1 MPAYRAVVFDFFGT
15 LTRSV
20 QRGPQHAEIAR
31 ALGADP
37 EAVRGVLDRTFR
49 ARARGRYGSAEATL
63 RWVIEQAG
71 GRPQTAQLQAG
82 VPARVSAL
90 KADTTLRADAVSAL
104 TAIRN
109 RGLATALI
117 SDCTHELPAF
127 LPSLP
132 VSPLLDVKIYSVRLG
147 VCKPDPQIYLAACDG
162 LGVRPEECLY
172 VGDGGSHEL
181 TGAAAVGMT
190 PIRLAAP
197 DLADHLVFDADTTF
211 AGRTVRSLTE
221 VVGLLDRSPTEIAA
235 MLGRPPAVIAAWR
248 DRVPVTTAGV

>member
-15 LTRSV
+15 LTRSI
-20 QRGPQHAEIAR
+20 QRGPQHADLAR
-31 ALGADP
+31 DLGLDP
-37 EAVRGVLDRTFR
+37 EAVLGVLDRTFR

-71 GRPQTAQLQAG
+71 GHPGTAQVRAG

-90 KADTTLRADAVSAL
+90 KADTRLRSDAVSAL
-104 TAIRN
+104 AAIKR
-109 RGLATALI
+109 RGLATAMI

-132 VSPLLDVKIYSVRLG
+132 VAPLLDAKIYSVRLG
-147 VCKPDPQIYLAACDG
+147 VCKPDPQIYLAACDE
-162 LGVRPEECLY
+162 LGVLPSECLY

-190 PIRLAAP
+190 PVRLAAP
-197 DLADHLVFDADTTF
+197 DLANHLVFDADTNF
-211 AGRTVRSLTE
+211 AGRSVRSLTE
-221 VVGLLDRSPTEIAA
+221 VVGLVDHAL
-235 MLGRPPAVIAAWR
+235 M
-248 DRVPVTTAGV
+248 TAHGHETATA

>member
-20 QRGPQHAEIAR
+20 QRGPQHADLAR
-31 ALGADP
+31 DLGLDP
-37 EAVRGVLDRTFR
+37 DAVIGVLDRTFR

-71 GRPQTAQLQAG
+71 GRPRTAQVLAG
-82 VPARVSAL
+82 VPARISAL
-90 KADTTLRADAVSAL
+90 KADTRLRADAVSAL
-104 TAIRN
+104 AAIKR
-109 RGLATALI
+109 RGLATGLI

-132 VSPLLDVKIYSVRLG
+132 VAPLLDATIYSVHLG
-147 VCKPDPQIYLAACDG
+147 VCKPDPQIYLAACDE
-162 LGVRPEECLY
+162 LGVLPSECLY

-190 PIRLAAP
+190 PVRLAAP
-197 DLADHLVFDADTTF
+197 DLANHLVFDADTNF

-221 VVGLLDRSPTEIAA
+221 VVGLVDHDMMTAHDHEIA
-235 MLGRPPAVIAAWR
+235 V
-248 DRVPVTTAGV
+248 V

>member
-31 ALGADP
+31 SLGVDP

-71 GRPQTAQLQAG
+71 GRPRSDQVRAG
-82 VPARVSAL
+82 VPARVDAL
-90 KADTTLRADAVSAL
+90 KADTRLRNDAVGTLA
-104 TAIRN
+104 AIRR

-132 VSPLLDVKIYSVRLG
+132 VAPLLDATIYSVRLG
-147 VCKPDPQIYLAACDG
+147 VCKPDPRIYLAACDQ
-162 LGVRPEECLY
+162 LGVPPRECLY

-190 PIRLAAP
+190 PVRLAAP
-197 DLADHLVFDADTTF
+197 DLANHLVFDADTNF

-221 VVGLLDRSPTEIAA
+221 VVGLVDRSRIADT
-235 MLGRPPAVIAAWR
+235 RQRAVA
-248 DRVPVTTAGV
+248 

>member
-20 QRGPQHAEIAR
+20 QRGPQHAELAR
-31 ALGADP
+31 ALGTDP
-37 EAVRGVLDRTFR
+37 EAMTGVLDRTFR

-63 RWVIEQAG
+63 QWVIEQAG
-71 GRPQTAQLQAG
+71 GSPRPAQVAAA

-90 KADTTLRADAVSAL
+90 KADTRLRSDAVSVL
-104 TAIRN
+104 TALKQ
-109 RGLATALI
+109 RGLATAVV

-132 VSPLLDVKIYSVRLG
+132 VAPLLDAAIYSVRLG
-147 VCKPDPQIYLAACDG
+147 VCKPDPQIYLAACAE
-162 LGVRPEECLY
+162 LGVAPHDCLY

-190 PIRLAAP
+190 PVRLAAP
-197 DLADHLVFDADTTF
+197 DLAHHLVFDADTNF
-211 AGRTVRSLTE
+211 AGRKVTSLTD
-221 VVGLLDRSPTEIAA
+221 VVTLVDHAMIAESA
-235 MLGRPPAVIAAWR
+235 PAAA
-248 DRVPVTTAGV
+248 

>member
-15 LTRSV
+15 LTRAV

-37 EAVRGVLDRTFR
+37 DAVRGVLDRTFR

-71 GRPQTAQLQAG
+71 GRPRSSQVRAG
-82 VPARVSAL
+82 VPARVDAL
-90 KADTTLRADAVSAL
+90 KADTRLRADAVSAL
-104 TAIRN
+104 TAIKR
-109 RGLATALI
+109 RGLGTAVI

-132 VSPLLDVKIYSVRLG
+132 VAPLLDAKIYSVRQG
-147 VCKPDPQIYLAACDG
+147 VCKPDPQIYLAACEE
-162 LGVRPEECLY
+162 LEVTPAECLY

-190 PIRLAAP
+190 PVRLAAP
-197 DLADHLVFDADTTF
+197 DLANHLVFDSDSNF
-211 AGRTVRSLTE
+211 AGPSVRSLTE
-221 VVGLLDRSPTEIAA
+221 VIGLLDRTLMTRREEEA
-235 MLGRPPAVIAAWR
+235 PA
-248 DRVPVTTAGV
+248 

>member
-71 GRPQTAQLQAG
+71 GRPLTDQVRAG
-82 VPARVSAL
+82 VPARIRAL
-90 KADTTLRADAVSAL
+90 KADTRLRDDAVSAL
-104 TAIRN
+104 AAIKR
-109 RGLATALI
+109 RGLSTAVI

-132 VSPLLDVKIYSVRLG
+132 VAPLLDATIYSVRLG
-147 VCKPDPQIYLAACDG
+147 ICKPDPQIYLAACDE
-162 LGVRPEECLY
+162 LGVQPSDCLY

-190 PIRLAAP
+190 PVRLAAP
-197 DLADHLVFDADTTF
+197 DLANHLTFDADTNF

-221 VVGLLDRSPTEIAA
+221 IVGLVDQARVSQPAA
-235 MLGRPPAVIAAWR
+235 A
-248 DRVPVTTAGV
+248 

>member
-71 GRPQTAQLQAG
+71 GHPQAAQVRAG
-82 VPARVSAL
+82 VPARVNAL
-90 KADTTLRADAVSAL
+90 KADTRLRSDAVSTLQAIKRRNL
-104 TAIRN
+104 RTAM
-109 RGLATALI
+109 I

-127 LPSLP
+127 LPGLP
-132 VSPLLDVKIYSVRLG
+132 VAPLLDAKIYSVRLG
-147 VCKPDPQIYLAACDG
+147 VCKPDPRIYLAACDE
-162 LGVRPEECLY
+162 LGVQPAECLY

-190 PIRLAAP
+190 PVRLSAP
-197 DLADHLVFDADTTF
+197 DLANHLVFDQDTNF

-221 VVGLLDRSPTEIAA
+221 LVGMVDQALMAQPAA
-235 MLGRPPAVIAAWR
+235 V
-248 DRVPVTTAGV
+248 